1 MTGIEVQELTVQFEQ
16 HSPVLSELR
25 LSIQPGSITALL
37 GGSGSGKSTLLR
49 AIARLQAITR
59 GTVEFTGETPRRRA
73 GDLAYVFQD
82 ATLLPWRTA
91 EGNVRLP
98 LELAARVENRRS
110 TRDRELVADALNS
123 VGLPHASWQK
133 FPRQLSGGMR
143 MRVSLARAIVTDP
156 AILLLDEP
164 FAALDEILRSRMNDL
179 LIELWMRKT
188 RTVLFVTH
196 NIAEAINLSQR
207 MAILGG
213 GHICQWIENPLPMPR
228 DNQVRSSPEFAQL
241 YAQVSAALYSTVQA
255 QTGL

>member
-1 MTGIEVQELTVQFEQ
+1 MTGIEVRNLSVRFGASE
-16 HSPVLSELR
+16 PVLRELS
-25 LSIQPGSITALL
+25 LQVESGSIVALL

-49 AIARLQAITR
+49 TIARLQPITD
-59 GTVEFTGETPRRRA
+59 GEVAFTGEAPRRRA

-91 EGNVRLP
+91 EQNVRLP
-98 LELAARVENRRS
+98 LELAGRTAGERQVRAVSES
-110 TRDRELVADALNS
+110 VADALAA
-123 VGLPHASWQK
+123 VGLDKASWSK
-133 FPRQLSGGMR
+133 YPRQLSGGMR

-164 FAALDEILRSRMNDL
+164 FGALDEILRGRMNDL
-179 LIELWMRKT
+179 LVELWLRKR

-213 GHICQWIENPLPMPR
+213 GRISHWIDNPLPLPR
-228 DNQVRSSPEFAQL
+228 TSDVRASNQFAQL
-241 YAQVSAALYSTVQA
+241 YSQVSAALSSFA
-255 QTGL
+255 L

>member
-1 MTGIEVQELTVQFEQ
+1 MTGIEVKELTVQFEQ
-16 HSPVLSELR
+16 HAPVLSELS
-25 LSIQPGSITALL
+25 LSIEPGSITALL

-49 AIARLQAITR
+49 AIARLQPITS
-59 GTVEFTGETPRRRA
+59 GSVQFTGESPRRRA

-91 EGNVRLP
+91 EANVRLP
-98 LELAARVENRRS
+98 LELAARSENRRS
-110 TRDRELVADALNS
+110 SRNRELVAEALNA
-123 VGLPHASWQK
+123 VGLPEASWLR
-133 FPRQLSGGMR
+133 FPKQLSGGMR

-179 LIELWMRKT
+179 LIELWMRKS

-207 MAILGG
+207 MAILGSG
-213 GHICQWIENPLPMPR
+213 RICQWIDNPLPMPR
-228 DNQVRSSPEFAQL
+228 NNQVRSSPEFASL
-241 YAQVSAALYSTVQA
+241 YSAVSAALYSTV
-255 QTGL
+255 LPS

>member
-1 MTGIEVQELTVQFEQ
+1 MTGIEVRDLSVRFGT
-16 HSPVLSELR
+16 HAPVLSQLSLR
-25 LSIQPGSITALL
+25 VEAGSIVALL

-49 AIARLQAITR
+49 AIARLQPIDSGDVA
-59 GTVEFTGETPRRRA
+59 FTGESPQRRA

-91 EGNVRLP
+91 EQNVRLP
-98 LELAARVENRRS
+98 LELTARSAEERSS
-110 TRDRELVADALNS
+110 TRCRQRVAEALAA
-123 VGLPHASWQK
+123 VGLEKSSWVK
-133 FPRQLSGGMR
+133 YPRQLSGGMR

-164 FAALDEILRSRMNDL
+164 FAALDEILRARMNEL
-179 LIELWMRKT
+179 LIELWMRKR

-213 GHICQWIENPLPMPR
+213 GRIDRWIDNPLPLPR
-228 DNQVRSSPEFAQL
+228 TGHVRSSPEFAQL
-241 YAQVSAALYSTVQA
+241 YSEVSAALYESV
-255 QTGL
+255 